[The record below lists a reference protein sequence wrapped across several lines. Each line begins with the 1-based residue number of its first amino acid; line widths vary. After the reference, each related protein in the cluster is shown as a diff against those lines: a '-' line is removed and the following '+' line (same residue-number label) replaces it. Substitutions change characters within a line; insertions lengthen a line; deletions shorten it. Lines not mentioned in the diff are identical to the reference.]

1 MRAIAKRTY
10 SYEKGNIFA
19 YGCEAAPGQCQQESY
34 FVKSYPWPLSIDCYG
49 CKEDNSL
56 DLCCP
61 TNPNYGQEGEPLCVS
76 GWCT

>member
-19 YGCEAAPGQCQQESY
+19 YACEAAPGQCQQEAEFWKKEEGCNLY
-34 FVKSYPWPLSIDCYG
+34 K
-49 CKEDNSL
+49 CKEDNNL

-61 TNPNYGQEGEPLCVS
+61 TNPLYGQEGESLCIG
-76 GWCT
+76 GWSVCP